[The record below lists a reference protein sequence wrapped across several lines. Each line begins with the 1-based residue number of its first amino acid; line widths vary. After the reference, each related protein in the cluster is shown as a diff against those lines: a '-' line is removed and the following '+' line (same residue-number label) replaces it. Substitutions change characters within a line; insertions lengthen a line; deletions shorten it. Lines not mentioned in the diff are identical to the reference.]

1 MTVNNASALDI
12 QQTLDAWREQ
22 RADRLDPVRFQ
33 LIQAMATRA
42 AGLVESEAK
51 RKLDTRLA
59 ALIQQYSARVD
70 EAATSTAPITCATE
84 TPPSP
89 DTTLAGLIKH
99 LEKVTLPSSARAI
112 SSSVGNLRE
121 RYPELPVLDE
131 FRSTWSRVSANR
143 QVRQSEEQVHEN
155 AGPLNSNHL
164 VHRALSMMR
173 DVSPGYLHQFL
184 SYLDALAWVEQ
195 LQMSSAPPAKESKRG
210 AGKGAKNT
218 KSAKTTPSRA
228 KKKAPKADA

>member
-1 MTVNNASALDI
+1 VTVNNASALHI

-22 RADRLDPVRFQ
+22 RSDRLDPVRFQ
-33 LIQAMATRA
+33 LIQAMANRA
-42 AGLVESEAK
+42 AGLAESEAK
-51 RKLDTRLA
+51 RKLNSRLA
-59 ALIQQYSARVD
+59 ELIQQYAAHVDQATTSAAHTTR
-70 EAATSTAPITCATE
+70 AAAQL
-84 TPPSP
+84 PSSNA
-89 DTTLAGLIKH
+89 TLAGLIKH
-99 LEKVTLPSSARAI
+99 LEKLTLPSNTRTV
-112 SSSVGNLRE
+112 SSSVGHLRE

-195 LQMSSAPPAKESKRG
+195 LQISSEPTAKDSKRG
-210 AGKGAKNT
+210 ANKGAKSM
-218 KSAKTTPSRA
+218 KPSKATPSRA
-228 KKKAPKADA
+228 KRKAPKTQA

>member
-1 MTVNNASALDI
+1 VNNASTLDI

-22 RADRLDPVRFQ
+22 GLDRLDPVRFQ
-33 LIQAMATRA
+33 LIQAMASRTAGLA
-42 AGLVESEAK
+42 AGDAK

-59 ALIQQYSARVD
+59 ELVQAYSTRVD
-70 EAATSTAPITCATE
+70 SASTPATTHTTARPASQDSTLTGLLKHLATLTAPAT
-84 TPPSP
+84 PRP
-89 DTTLAGLIKH
+89 
-99 LEKVTLPSSARAI
+99 V
-112 SSSVGNLRE
+112 SSSVGSLRE

-195 LQMSSAPPAKESKRG
+195 LQLGSEPPAKESKR
-210 AGKGAKNT
+210 AA
-218 KSAKTTPSRA
+218 KSAKGTKSSTTKA
-228 KKKAPKADA
+228 KKKAPKADD